1 MTTRSQPRVWQICLQ
16 SIKSDVKNSE
26 TKFFLLFKL
35 VHLCY
40 VLYLLSWL
48 YLLLMFQTFLLYF
61 SVNTVPFSTVSS
73 LINFSTP
80 FCGCRVGVAVTTLF
94 THHYRL
100 GSNPGDDAI
109 RGLAL
114 LLRVLCLAPRG
125 FSPGTPVS
133 RSVKTSISKFEF
145 DQESGRQKTTMWM
158 YYILI
163 VI

>member
-1 MTTRSQPRVWQICLQ
+1 
-16 SIKSDVKNSE
+16 
-26 TKFFLLFKL
+26 
-35 VHLCY
+35 
-40 VLYLLSWL
+40 
-48 YLLLMFQTFLLYF
+48 MFQTFVLYF
-61 SVNTVPFSTVSS
+61 SFNTVAFSTVSR
-73 LINFSTP
+73 LIEISQHLFVVAGLVS
-80 FCGCRVGVAVTTLF
+80 AVTTLF

-109 RGLAL
+109 CGLAL
-114 LLRVLCLAPRG
+114 LLRDLSLAPRA

-163 VI
+163 II